1 MASPTKPRNGNHLT
15 QIAKETHMYDSIS
28 QINWTLLREQK
39 AWLIEQNAWQAWGL
53 LSLLD
58 DIQDEAVATGMATD
72 VEVFGAECEHEF

>member
-1 MASPTKPRNGNHLT
+1 
-15 QIAKETHMYDSIS
+15 MYDSIS

>member
-1 MASPTKPRNGNHLT
+1 
-15 QIAKETHMYDSIS
+15 MYDSIS

-72 VEVFGAECEHEF
+72 EEVFGAECEHEF

>member
-1 MASPTKPRNGNHLT
+1 
-15 QIAKETHMYDSIS
+15 MYDSIS

-72 VEVFGAECEHEF
+72 VEVFGAECAHEF